1 MTHLKFITAGILAS
15 LAWAGLA
22 LYGGLSG
29 WWLDPIT
36 ERGDSRQFMDA
47 AISMIGESSPGSV
60 ALVLIEDG
68 EVYDEY
74 YHSAGAPI
82 NADTVFATASLSKWP
97 TAYAAMLLVEQ
108 GKIDLDAPVSRY
120 LTRWQLPASDFD
132 NEAVTVRRLLSHTAG
147 LVDGL
152 GYGDYTADETL
163 PSLVESLDNPRGSD
177 DEDVQIIVGR
187 EPGSEWD
194 YSGGGYLVLELLVEE
209 VTGMDFAEYMQ
220 EAVFA
225 PLGMSRSSYQ
235 YLAELDNIAGSY
247 ERSGEPAPLYQY
259 AARSATALASSAAD
273 LTRFAQAQLRAD
285 APLAD
290 SSVSTMREPLGRE
303 MGMAIW
309 GAGVMLYHPSGE
321 GDYVFGHDGA
331 NDPSINASVRVNPD
345 TGDAIVA
352 LSTGPAYLASRLA
365 YQWGLWTTGYP
376 DFIQA
381 NLAIESAMQP
391 IMLGLL
397 LIAVSLLLL
406 ALLLWRQRARAV
418 AD

>member
-1 MTHLKFITAGILAS
+1 MIYLKFITAGLLTS
-15 LAWAGLA
+15 LAWAALA

-29 WWLDPIT
+29 WWLDPIAS
-36 ERGDSRQFMDA
+36 RGDTRQFMDA
-47 AISMIGESSPGSV
+47 AISMIDESSPGSV

-68 EVYDEY
+68 AVYDDY
-74 YHSAGAPI
+74 YRSADAPV

-97 TAYAAMLLVEQ
+97 TAYAVMLLVEQ

-120 LTRWQLPASDFD
+120 LTRWQLPAREFD

-152 GYGDYTADETL
+152 GFGDYAADETL
-163 PSLVESLDNPRGSD
+163 PTLEASLKQPRDSD
-177 DEDVQIIVGR
+177 DTDVQIIVGR

-209 VTGMDFAEYMQ
+209 VSGMPFAEYMQ
-220 EAVFA
+220 EAVFT

-259 AARSATALASSAAD
+259 AAKSATALVASAAD
-273 LTRFAQAQLRAD
+273 LTRFSLAQLRVD
-285 APLAD
+285 APLTA
-290 SSVSTMREPLGRE
+290 SSISAMREPLGRKL
-303 MGMAIW
+303 GMPIW
-309 GAGVMLYHPSGE
+309 GAGVMLYHPTGQ

-331 NDPSINASVRVNPD
+331 NDPSINASVRVNPN
-345 TGDAIVA
+345 TGDAIVS

-365 YQWGLWTTGYP
+365 YQWGLWATGYP
-376 DFIQA
+376 DFIQVDQ
-381 NLAIESAMQP
+381 AIESAMQP
-391 IMLGLL
+391 LMIGLL
-397 LIAVSLLLL
+397 MIAVLLLLL
-406 ALLLWRQRARAV
+406 ALRGWRRGLV
-418 AD
+418 N